1 MIYKH
6 HGIVWEFKTIWK
18 YLKYAVRRKHSDF
31 GAETR
36 FTTVSVINIQKQAAI
51 PPQSADPDILS

>member
-1 MIYKH
+1 MALSESLKPS
-6 HGIVWEFKTIWK
+6 ESIWNMLYEENTVTLEQK
-18 YLKYAVRRKHSDF
+18 
-31 GAETR
+31 TR